1 MAIFHQHKCIFI
13 HSPRTGGTT
22 IHNALGGGPKDHF
35 PWNKFK
41 FDPKYN
47 YNEFWDS
54 YLKFATVRNPFDW
67 LVSLYNHPSGGPSYR
82 SQCGCP
88 KSKDPVNIAPS
99 EPLGKRSFEDYAR
112 CPTLFHN
119 ESPYINQSRTI
130 GPDIDLIIKFEN
142 LQEGFDELCERIGRP
157 KSTLNVVGPTAN
169 RDKDYKKHYDDK
181 LVQDVSRIFRE
192 DLNRFKYSFSN
203 ESLWYKLAAKYNYYD
218 E

>member
-1 MAIFHQHKCIFI
+1 MIDHKYKCIFI

-67 LVSLYNHPSGGPSYR
+67 LVSLYNHPSGPSYR
-82 SQCGCP
+82 SQCPCP
-88 KSKDPVNIAPS
+88 KSNNHVNIAPS
-99 EPLGKRSFEDYAR
+99 GLHGKRSFEDYAR
-112 CPTLFHN
+112 YPTLFHH
-119 ESPYINQSRTI
+119 ESPYISQSRTI
-130 GPDIDLIIKFEN
+130 GPDIDFIIKFEN

-157 KSTLNVVGPTAN
+157 KSTLKVVGPTVN
-169 RDKDYKKHYDDK
+169 RDKDYKKYYDDR
-181 LVQDVSRIFRE
+181 LVKDVSRIFRE
-192 DLNRFKYSFSN
+192 DLYRFGYSFYGDGDN
-203 ESLWYKLAAKYNYYD
+203 LWCKLAEKYDYYN